1 MQKKIDTYLNL
12 IDIKDIELFSLITLM
27 LWAISPIIEYIFR
40 NYYVNYYTL
49 YFNAMTHLIGVLGLL
64 TYGIYLIKLN
74 SEKKISI
81 KQFIPEILILILTI
95 ISIISSF
102 ISKDPHLS
110 FFGERYRKEGL
121 FIYIMYVGFLLLSST
136 IKNDKYIKYLIK
148 SMIASCL
155 IITIL
160 PLFKNDFTYTSFT
173 NIFHNSNHYGYY
185 LMINVIL
192 TLGMFIHDNKIIKK
206 IIYALIY
213 TFFLYL
219 LIRNNT
225 FGSYLAIIITLV
237 FLFIYS
243 IIKKYKRLNIIL
255 VIIIFIITSFA
266 VSTFDIK
273 IGERINFQNTKGIV
287 SKNMNTLGKDINAYI
302 SNDENG
308 IMEAGTHRGLL
319 WEEAGKYI
327 IKHPVFGGGMECL
340 KEYYRNDSKTN
351 GSYYSDRPH
360 NMILQ
365 VAAFIGIPGA
375 IIYLGL
381 ILYIAISNLII
392 MKDNTI
398 HIMIYTSAMCYF
410 ISSMFGNSMY
420 YTSPYFMIFL
430 GLLIGFKR
438 FNQRLTQS

>member
-12 IDIKDIELFSLITLM
+12 IDIKDIELFSLITIM

-64 TYGIYLIKLN
+64 TYSIYLIKLN

-81 KQFIPEILILILTI
+81 KQFIPEILILILII
-95 ISIISSF
+95 ISVISSF

-185 LMINVIL
+185 LMINIML
-192 TLGMFIHDNKIIKK
+192 TLGMFIHNNKIIKK

-243 IIKKYKRLNIIL
+243 IIKKYKRLNVIL

-273 IGERINFQNTKGIV
+273 LGERINFQNTKGIV

-302 SNDENG
+302 SNDESG
-308 IMEAGTHRGLL
+308 IMKAGTHRGLL

-438 FNQRLTQS
+438 VNQRLTQS